1 MKTLLEIVVLMV
13 IVIST
18 GCVKNQETSTTGG
31 NVNKHEKI
39 NYVEFPAKD
48 LEATKAFFT
57 AVFDWSFVDFGPEY
71 TSFLNAGLDGGFFK
85 SDLNS
90 SSENGGALIVFLV
103 AG

>member
-1 MKTLLEIVVLMV
+1 MKTIIKIVVLVV
-13 IVIST
+13 IVNST